1 MIFLDEKIRKLRKI
15 SFYLFLVPTVA
26 LIVSLSLSSTVALK
40 SSVFEDSKDK
50 VAEGE
55 NSAFAIVT
63 SFSDCSY
70 SSLDIIKSGLLFFFV
85 PGSKTLIEQGF

>member
-1 MIFLDEKIRKLRKI
+1 MLLFTSAKFLPPLKIGQDI
-15 SFYLFLVPTVA
+15 VA
-26 LIVSLSLSSTVALK
+26 LTVSLSLSSTVALK

-70 SSLDIIKSGLLFFFV
+70 SSLDIIKSGLLFLEISIAWFKDE
-85 PGSKTLIEQGF
+85 GTSKINS